1 MFITSQCKHFFE
13 PNFNIYAEGSHFGV
27 KLSCQLLCHFRFF
40 SHLNLGKLAIPF
52 IFPISILFLFEV

>member
-1 MFITSQCKHFFE
+1 MFITSQCKHFIE

-40 SHLNLGKLAIPF
+40 SHLNLGKLALPF
-52 IFPISILFLFEV
+52 YFPH